1 MKLLLGLFYAIC
13 AHILTFIQYQGPLKY
28 KWMSE
33 NKILSVFVFGLP
45 AMFLTLESVRLIV
58 TYFGFQLWTARLIG
72 FASGMIVF
80 TFMSMWL
87 FSEEMTIKTVITLLL
102 AVIMIC
108 IQLFW

>member
-1 MKLLLGLFYAIC
+1 MKLILGLFYGIC

-28 KWMSE
+28 KWMTD
-33 NKILSVFVFGLP
+33 NKILTIIIFGIP
-45 AMFLTLESVRLIV
+45 SIFLTLESVRLIV
-58 TYFGFQLWTARLIG
+58 TYFGFQLWPARLIG

-87 FSEEMTIKTVITLLL
+87 FSEVMTLKTVITLIL
-102 AVIMIC
+102 AVVMIC

>member
-1 MKLLLGLFYAIC
+1 MNLILGLVYAIC

-28 KWMSE
+28 KWMND
-33 NKILSVFVFGLP
+33 NKIISLFIFGVP
-45 AMFLTLESVRLIV
+45 AMLLTLESVRLIV
-58 TYFGFQLWTARLIG
+58 TYFGFQLWPARLIG

-87 FSEEMTIKTVITLLL
+87 FSEVMTLKTVITSIL
-102 AVIMIC
+102 AVAMIF

>member
-1 MKLLLGLFYAIC
+1 MNLILGLVYAIC

-28 KWMSE
+28 KWMND
-33 NKILSVFVFGLP
+33 NKIISLFIFGVP
-45 AMFLTLESVRLIV
+45 AMLLTLESVRLIV
-58 TYFGFQLWTARLIG
+58 TYFGFQLWPARLIG

-87 FSEEMTIKTVITLLL
+87 FSEVMTLKTVITLIL
-102 AVIMIC
+102 AVAMIC

>member
-1 MKLLLGLFYAIC
+1 MKLLLGLSYAIC

-33 NKILSVFVFGLP
+33 NKILSVFIFGLP

-58 TYFGFQLWTARLIG
+58 TYFEFQLWPARLIG

-87 FSEEMTIKTVITLLL
+87 FSEEMTVKTVITLSL

>member
-1 MKLLLGLFYAIC
+1 MKLILGLFYAIC

-28 KWMSE
+28 KWMND
-33 NKILSVFVFGLP
+33 NKIIGLFIFGVP
-45 AMFLTLESVRLIV
+45 AMLFTLESVRLIV
-58 TYFGFQLWTARLIG
+58 TYFGFQLWPARLIG

-87 FSEEMTIKTVITLLL
+87 FSEVMTLKTVITLIL
-102 AVIMIC
+102 AVLMIC

>member
-58 TYFGFQLWTARLIG
+58 TYFGFQLWLARVIG